1 MSLLFLSG
9 VLGGCVMRSSEGSF
23 GTDSDGSS
31 SESQALLPS
40 MEKLDRTQLKRK
52 AEEALKE
59 RYGVSCE
66 ADYVDPLGDGPF
78 SGITMR
84 VTLRTPA
91 GDEVLVDM
99 DEKGGNVR
107 DNYPLTWMR
116 PQAEEKAAELAKE
129 IWPSASGTVELSA
142 APFDGEWAN
151 DMALTDIFAG
161 AGIIAQWEITVPE
174 EKSGQEEAA
183 ADFSARLYDA
193 GLYGR
198 MSFIFTDGEV
208 FLHGTKESQ
217 PTAEEIR
224 QAFNK

>member
-9 VLGGCVMRSSEGSF
+9 VLGGCAMRSSEGNF
-23 GTDSDGSS
+23 GTGSGGGS

-52 AEEALKE
+52 AEEVLKE

-78 SGITMR
+78 SDITMR

-129 IWPSASGTVELSA
+129 IWPSSSGTAELSA
-142 APFDGEWAN
+142 APFGGEWA
-151 DMALTDIFAG
+151 DDIALTDIFAG

-174 EKSGQEEAA
+174 EKSGQEEAV
-183 ADFSARLYDA
+183 ADFSARLYEA

-198 MSFIFTDGEV
+198 MSFTFTDGEV
-208 FLHGTKESQ
+208 FLHGTKDGQ
-217 PTAEEIR
+217 PTTSEI
-224 QAFNK
+224 QTAFSE